1 MHPPATGENVISP
14 ISDKGS
20 FHDRAR
26 IDKSDPNDGKVIENV
41 EECDIIPTS
50 GKKKKNPQFVNS
62 LFDQVEINPWV
73 LKRYKLLYLH
83 ELLTER
89 DSLDTFA
96 FVDPATT
103 YNCERLDF
111 ERLFE
116 YHLEANLLCPLF
128 SIIYLP
134 LVIEN
139 SRDLGSRIYCPCR
152 KCENRYLYVRLV
164 VRQHLHDYGFFKK
177 YRKWDKHGEPNH
189 YVHPVDGNQN
199 GIGLD
204 SYMEDD
210 MVRLVQEALG
220 APNVGTH
227 DQTSEENSTNPN
239 VGANEPTK
247 KFLKLLE
254 DANLPLYPGSKRHTA
269 LSYTVRLLQAK
280 VLHGWIDKSFK
291 TLLEIAKE
299 SMPEGVQLPNSYYEA
314 QKLTK
319 DLGFTYET
327 VDACPNSCML
337 FRNEDI
343 NLDECRICKTSRW
356 KDNNGSSND
365 VAALGKRKVA
375 KQARYFPL
383 KPRLQRLF
391 MSSKTAKLMRWHG
404 EERTD
409 DGVFR
414 HPADSIAWK
423 DFAQK
428 HTNFSR
434 DIRNVRLGLAS
445 DVFNSFR
452 SMNIVHS
459 AWPIILV
466 PYNLPPMLCM
476 KQPFIFLYVLIDGPK
491 APGDKIDVY
500 MQPLIEELKEL
511 YEDGVETFDA
521 FSNEM
526 FKMHAELLWTIN
538 DFPAY
543 ANLSGW
549 STKGEFACPSC
560 NSESGYQRLK
570 FGKKASYMTHRRWLP
585 YDHKY
590 RADSRSFNGNTEYR
604 RKPKTLSGADL
615 LAQLESNGVLT
626 EYKREDLE
634 RRKVLG
640 VQKPDNDP
648 LMKKKHNWKKKS
660 IFYEL
665 PYWKDNLI
673 RHNLDVMHI
682 EKNICDNVLFTI
694 LGVAGKSK
702 DNLNSRRDLELMGIR
717 EQYHLKRR
725 ESGTE
730 YADPAEFE
738 MNNKGKDMFFSAL
751 SGSRMPDG
759 ATSNI
764 ARRVRLHDRSIGGL
778 KSHDNHIL
786 LQQLIPLFI
795 RSSLP
800 ENVVQALID
809 LADEA
814 LIAGA
819 VIFRW
824 IYPIERY
831 LLTLKE
837 YVWNRACPE
846 ALMAKGY
853 LMEECMNFC
862 TQYLNDVESK
872 FNRPARKKNDDDINK
887 GKDFVINLQRTS
899 SVLLSEEVIALS
911 NSPSP
916 SAKRLTSYN
925 ANGFFFRVKS
935 LDNHRS
941 TQNSGVTLQAD
952 KNFSIDSSPYYG
964 RLTDIIKISYGIKL
978 DHFKFPLVN
987 FKRLLYKNDCIGDEP
1002 FILASQAHQLT
1013 MKKRKIGRPRTMSE
1027 YLSSS
1032 SSQSSSNSISSSQQP
1047 SQSSRLPPP
1056 SPSPPP
1062 PPPPPPLALPS
1073 PPAEMEVQ
1081 ATVESSKGQ
1090 NKGIS

>member
-1 MHPPATGENVISP
+1 M
-14 ISDKGS
+14 
-20 FHDRAR
+20 
-26 IDKSDPNDGKVIENV
+26 DKSWIDLADRHSLAYYDAI
-41 EECDIIPTS
+41 D
-50 GKKKKNPQFVNS
+50 QF
-62 LFDQVEINPWV
+62 L
-73 LKRYKLLYLH
+73 
-83 ELLTER
+83 
-89 DSLDTFA
+89 TFA
-96 FVDPATT
+96 
-103 YNCERLDF
+103 YIN
-111 ERLFE
+111 
-116 YHLEANLLCPLF
+116 
-128 SIIYLP
+128 
-134 LVIEN
+134 
-139 SRDLGSRIYCPCR
+139 RDLGSRIYCPCR

-164 VRQHLHDYGFFKK
+164 VRQHLRDYGFFKK
-177 YRKWDKHGEPNH
+177 YRKWDKHGEPSH

-280 VLHGWIDKSFK
+280 VLHGWTDKSFK

-299 SMPEGVQLPNSYYEA
+299 SMPDGVQLPKSYYEA
-314 QKLTK
+314 QKLTE

-365 VAALGKRKVA
+365 VAALGKQKAA

-414 HPADSIAWK
+414 HPADSLAWK
-423 DFAQK
+423 DFDQK
-428 HTNFSR
+428 HTNFSG

-445 DVFNSFR
+445 DGFNPFR

-459 AWPIILV
+459 TWPIILV
-466 PYNLPPMLCM
+466 PYNLPPMMCM
-476 KQPFIFLYVLIDGPK
+476 KQPFIFLSVLIDGPK

-526 FKMHAELLWTIN
+526 FKMHAALLWTIN

-682 EKNICDNVLFTI
+682 EKNICDNVLFSI

-759 ATSNI
+759 AASNI

-809 LADEA
+809 LGSFFKQLCSMDNCAADLEKARARIVLTLCELEKIFPPSFFDIMEHLPIHLADEA

-824 IYPIERY
+824 MYPIESY

-837 YVWNRACPE
+837 YVRNRACPE
-846 ALMAKGY
+846 ASMAKGY

-887 GKDFVINLQRTS
+887 GKDFVLEEITRTQAHRWILFHTEAVTPFLNEHLITIRRQFPAANEHYVQRVHFREFANWFKEHVINLQRTS

-941 TQNSGVTLQAD
+941 THNSGVTLQAD
-952 KNFSIDSSPYYG
+952 KNLSIDSSPYYG
-964 RLTDIIKISYGIKL
+964 RLTDIIKISYGIDIKYVLFKCDWVNPATGIKL
-978 DHFKFPLVN
+978 DHFNFPLVN

-1002 FILASQAHQLT
+1002 FILASQAHQVWYALDPSGQEWLNVVD
-1013 MKKRKIGRPRTMSE
+1013 MPSRD
-1027 YLSSS
+1027 LSLV
-1032 SSQSSSNSISSSQQP
+1032 QTNNTEEASISSESMDV
-1047 SQSSRLPPP
+1047 
-1056 SPSPPP
+1056 
-1062 PPPPPPLALPS
+1062 
-1073 PPAEMEVQ
+1073 EMDD
-1081 ATVESSKGQ
+1081 
-1090 NKGIS
+1090 

>member
-1 MHPPATGENVISP
+1 MKEEEWKGSNPSQGYYASLPFSP
-14 ISDKGS
+14 ILK
-20 FHDRAR
+20 
-26 IDKSDPNDGKVIENV
+26 EN
-41 EECDIIPTS
+41 
-50 GKKKKNPQFVNS
+50 GW
-62 LFDQVEINPWV
+62 LF
-73 LKRYKLLYLH
+73 
-83 ELLTER
+83 
-89 DSLDTFA
+89 A
-96 FVDPATT
+96 
-103 YNCERLDF
+103 
-111 ERLFE
+111 

-164 VRQHLHDYGFFKK
+164 VRQHLRDYGFFKK
-177 YRKWDKHGEPNH
+177 YRKWDKHGEPIH

-210 MVRLVQEALG
+210 M
-220 APNVGTH
+220 
-227 DQTSEENSTNPN
+227 TSEENSTNPN

-280 VLHGWIDKSFK
+280 VLHGWTDKSFK

-299 SMPEGVQLPNSYYEA
+299 SMPEGVQLPKSYYEA
-314 QKLTK
+314 QKLTE

-365 VAALGKRKVA
+365 VAALGKRKAA

-414 HPADSIAWK
+414 HPADSLAWK
-423 DFAQK
+423 DFDQK
-428 HTNFSR
+428 HTNFSG

-445 DVFNSFR
+445 DGFNPFR
-452 SMNIVHS
+452 FMNIVHS
-459 AWPIILV
+459 TWPIILV
-466 PYNLPPMLCM
+466 PYNLPPMMCM
-476 KQPFIFLYVLIDGPK
+476 KQPFIFLSVLIDGPK

-521 FSNEM
+521 FNNEM
-526 FKMHAELLWTIN
+526 FKMHAALLWTIN

-590 RADSRSFNGNTEYR
+590 RANSRSLNGNTEYR

-682 EKNICDNVLFTI
+682 EKNICDNVLFSI

-764 ARRVRLHDRSIGGL
+764 ARRLCSMDNCAADIEKARARIVLTLCEL
-778 KSHDNHIL
+778 KKIFPPSFFDIMEH
-786 LQQLIPLFI
+786 
-795 RSSLP
+795 LP
-800 ENVVQALID
+800 IH

-824 IYPIERY
+824 MYPIERY

-837 YVWNRACPE
+837 YVRNRACPE
-846 ALMAKGY
+846 ASMAKGY

-899 SVLLSEEVIALS
+899 SVLLSEEVIAMS

-925 ANGFFFRVKS
+925 ANEFFFQVKS

-952 KNFSIDSSPYYG
+952 KNLSIDSSPYYG
-964 RLTDIIKISYGIKL
+964 RLTDIIKISYRIDIKYVLFKCDWVNPATGIKL
-978 DHFKFPLVN
+978 DHFNFPLVN

-1002 FILASQAHQLT
+1002 FILASQAHQVWYALDPSGQEWLNVVD
-1013 MKKRKIGRPRTMSE
+1013 MPSRD
-1027 YLSSS
+1027 LSLV
-1032 SSQSSSNSISSSQQP
+1032 QTNNTEEASISSESMDV
-1047 SQSSRLPPP
+1047 
-1056 SPSPPP
+1056 
-1062 PPPPPPLALPS
+1062 
-1073 PPAEMEVQ
+1073 EMDD
-1081 ATVESSKGQ
+1081 
-1090 NKGIS
+1090 